1 LKQAKIRWL
10 LDPDKTQ
17 KKEDTQGT
25 GDGADTKPVEA
36 AEKKKR
42 ASRRR
47 KKGRIDSIGT
57 ATSSGSRRFVRSES
71 MQKEFRSQL
80 YDPPTVPGMFMHQA
94 RRLGDRVLKVSKQG
108 GVWTPTTW
116 REAYD
121 GLRCM
126 TLGLAACGVRKGDR
140 IGIVSRTRSE
150 WSDADLAVLCLGA
163 VTVGIYPTASAAE
176 MEHIIGHSGCRLL
189 FVEDDGTLQ
198 NMVERKIGLPEKT
211 VLFETEGKNLP
222 AGVIPLPELTRLG
235 RELDQREPD
244 RFEVS
249 WRSVAPGDLATIAYT
264 SGTTGPPKGAMITHA
279 NLYHTAINAVTTQN
293 LDENDFG
300 IAYLP
305 LTHMLQRLTVYAVFH
320 SKVRGVYAESIE
332 KLIDN
337 FRELK
342 PTVQVGVP
350 RIFEKIH
357 ARIMQRI
364 ASASPLQQRI
374 FAWAI
379 QIGHRSSPY
388 RKGKK
393 PMPFGLAARHALADR
408 LVFRKIRDVF
418 GGRVKHLLCGGA
430 PMPIEL
436 LEFFY
441 AAGLLILEGYGLTE
455 TVAPVSVN
463 RPDDFQFGTV
473 GRLIEGIE
481 AKLGEENELLLR
493 GQGLFRGYYRDP
505 EATAL
510 AIDADGWFHSG
521 DIAEIDA
528 KGFIRITDRKK
539 DIIVTAGGKNIAPQ
553 NIETM
558 IKALPFIS
566 HVMVHGDG
574 RSYLTALI
582 TLDEAEIRDLGI
594 REGIAAASPDALAF
608 HPAIR
613 RLVDEHIAAV
623 NARLAPYETI
633 KRFAILPRD
642 FTEAAGE
649 LTPTLK
655 IRRREITR
663 KHRDLLDS
671 LYQG

>member
-1 LKQAKIRWL
+1 MDDEEEVYLR
-10 LDPDKTQ
+10 
-17 KKEDTQGT
+17 
-25 GDGADTKPVEA
+25 
-36 AEKKKR
+36 
-42 ASRRR
+42 
-47 KKGRIDSIGT
+47 
-57 ATSSGSRRFVRSES
+57 
-71 MQKEFRSQL
+71 EFRSD

-94 RRLGDRVLKVSKQG
+94 QRFGNRVLRVSKQG

-116 REAYD
+116 RESYD
-121 GLRCM
+121 GLRRT
-126 TLGLAACGVRKGDR
+126 TLGLVACGVRKGDR
-140 IGIVSRTRSE
+140 VGIVSRTRSE
-150 WSDADLAVLCLGA
+150 WSDADLAVLCSGA

-176 MEHIIGHSGCRLL
+176 MEHILGHSGCRLL
-189 FVEDDGTLQ
+189 FVENDEILRK
-198 NMVERKIGLPEKT
+198 MVDIRRKIGLPEKL
-211 VLFETEGKNLP
+211 VLFETKRNRLP
-222 AGVIPLPELTRLG
+222 AGVISFPELERLG
-235 RELDQREPD
+235 RELDLREPE
-244 RFEVS
+244 RFDET
-249 WRSVAPGDLATIAYT
+249 WRSVAPDDLATIAYT

-279 NLYHTAINAVTTQN
+279 NLYHTAIHAVTTQN
-293 LDENDFG
+293 LDEDDFG

-305 LTHMLQRLTVYAVFH
+305 LTHMLQRLTVYAVMH
-320 SKVRGVYAESIE
+320 SGVRGVYAESIE

-342 PTVQVGVP
+342 PTIQVGVP

-364 ASASPLQQRI
+364 AGASPLQQRI
-374 FAWAI
+374 FAWAM
-379 QIGHRSSPY
+379 QVGRRSSPY
-388 RKGKK
+388 RKERK
-393 PMPFGLAARHALADR
+393 PMPFMLAVRNTLADR
-408 LVFRKIRDVF
+408 LVFRTIRGVF

-430 PMPIEL
+430 PMPMEL

-463 RPDDFQFGTV
+463 RPDDFKFGTV

-493 GQGLFRGYYRDP
+493 GQGLFRGYYKDP

-510 AIDADGWFHSG
+510 AIDAEGWFHSG
-521 DIAEIDA
+521 DIAEIDSE
-528 KGFIRITDRKK
+528 GFIRITDRKK
-539 DIIVTAGGKNIAPQ
+539 DIIITAGGKNIAPQ

-558 IKALPFIS
+558 VKALPFIS
-566 HVMVHGDG
+566 HVLVHGD
-574 RSYLTALI
+574 RRNYLTALI
-582 TLDEAEIRDLGI
+582 TLDNAEIRDFAI
-594 REGIAAASPDALAF
+594 REGIAAASPEALAS

-613 RLVDEHIAAV
+613 RLVEEHVAMV

-633 KRFAILPRD
+633 KRFAILPLD

-663 KHRDLLDS
+663 KYGILLDS

>member
-1 LKQAKIRWL
+1 
-10 LDPDKTQ
+10 
-17 KKEDTQGT
+17 
-25 GDGADTKPVEA
+25 
-36 AEKKKR
+36 
-42 ASRRR
+42 
-47 KKGRIDSIGT
+47 
-57 ATSSGSRRFVRSES
+57 
-71 MQKEFRSQL
+71 
-80 YDPPTVPGMFMHQA
+80 MHQA

-108 GVWTPTTW
+108 GVWTSTTW
-116 REAYD
+116 RESYD
-121 GLRCM
+121 GLRLT

-140 IGIVSRTRSE
+140 VGIVSRTRSE

-176 MEHIIGHSGCRLL
+176 MEHILGQSGCRLL
-189 FVEDDGTLQ
+189 FVENDELLEK
-198 NMVERKIGLPEKT
+198 MVDIRRKIGLPEKM
-211 VLFETEGKNLP
+211 VLFETKRNRLP
-222 AGVIPLPELTRLG
+222 AGVIPFPELKRLG
-235 RELDQREPD
+235 CELDLLEPG
-244 RFEVS
+244 RFDET
-249 WRSVAPGDLATIAYT
+249 WRSVAPDDLATIAYT

-293 LDENDFG
+293 LDEDDFG

-305 LTHMLQRLTVYAVFH
+305 LTHMLQRLTVYAVLH
-320 SKVRGVYAESIE
+320 SGVRGVYAESIE

-342 PTVQVGVP
+342 PTIQVGVP

-364 ASASPLQQRI
+364 AGASPLQQRI
-374 FAWAI
+374 FAWAM
-379 QIGHRSSPY
+379 QVGRRSSPY
-388 RKGKK
+388 RKERE
-393 PMPFGLAARHALADR
+393 PLPFMLAVRHALADR

-418 GGRVKHLLCGGA
+418 GGRVKRLLCGGA
-430 PMPIEL
+430 PMPMEL

-463 RPDDFQFGTV
+463 RPDDFKFGTV

-481 AKLGEENELLLR
+481 AKLGEGNELLLR
-493 GQGLFRGYYRDP
+493 GQGLFRGYYKDP

-521 DIAEIDA
+521 DIAEIDSE
-528 KGFIRITDRKK
+528 GFIRITDRKK
-539 DIIVTAGGKNIAPQ
+539 DIIVTAGGKNISPQ

-558 IKALPFIS
+558 VKALPFIS
-566 HVMVHGDG
+566 HVMVHGD
-574 RSYLTALI
+574 RRNYLTALI
-582 TLDEAEIRDLGI
+582 TLDEAEIRDFAA
-594 REGIAAASPDALAF
+594 REGIAASSPEALAS
-608 HPAIR
+608 HPEIR
-613 RLVDEHIAAV
+613 RLVEEHIVAV

-633 KRFAILPRD
+633 KRFAILPLD

-663 KHRDLLDS
+663 KYGNLLDN
-671 LYQG
+671 LYEK

>member
-1 LKQAKIRWL
+1 
-10 LDPDKTQ
+10 
-17 KKEDTQGT
+17 
-25 GDGADTKPVEA
+25 
-36 AEKKKR
+36 
-42 ASRRR
+42 
-47 KKGRIDSIGT
+47 
-57 ATSSGSRRFVRSES
+57 
-71 MQKEFRSQL
+71 MQSEFRSL
-80 YDPPTVPGMFMHQA
+80 YAPPTVPGMFMHQA
-94 RRLGDRVLKVSKQG
+94 QRLGNRVLKVSKQG
-108 GVWTPTTW
+108 GIWTPTTW

-126 TLGLAACGVRKGDR
+126 TLGLVCCGVRKGDR
-140 IGIVSRTRSE
+140 VGIVSRTRSE
-150 WSDADLAVLCLGA
+150 WSDADLAVLCSGGI
-163 VTVGIYPTASAAE
+163 TVGIYPTASEAE
-176 MEHIIGHSGCRLL
+176 MEHILGHSGCRLL
-189 FVEDDGTLQ
+189 FVENDELLDI
-198 NMVERKIGLPEKT
+198 MADIRRKIGLPEKM
-211 VLFETEGKNLP
+211 VLFETKRDR
-222 AGVIPLPELTRLG
+222 LPEGAISLPEFKRLG
-235 RELDQREPD
+235 RELDLREPG
-244 RFEVS
+244 RFDET
-249 WRSVAPGDLATIAYT
+249 WRAVTPENLATIAYT

-279 NLYHTAINAVTTQN
+279 NLYHTAIHAVTTQN
-293 LDENDFG
+293 LDRDDFG

-320 SKVRGVYAESIE
+320 AEVRGVYAESIE

-342 PTVQVGVP
+342 PTIQVGVP

-357 ARIMQRI
+357 ARIMQKV
-364 ASASPLQQRI
+364 AGASPLRQRI
-374 FAWAI
+374 FAWAM
-379 QIGHRSSPY
+379 QVGRRSSWY
-388 RKGKK
+388 LREKK
-393 PMPFGLAARHALADR
+393 PMPFALAVRHTLADR
-408 LVFRKIRDVF
+408 LVFRTIRGVF

-430 PMPIEL
+430 PMPVEL

-463 RPDDFQFGTV
+463 RPDDFKFGTV

-481 AKLGEENELLLR
+481 AKLGEGNELLLR
-493 GQGLFRGYYRDP
+493 GQGLFRGYYKDP

-528 KGFIRITDRKK
+528 EDFIRITDRKR

-553 NIETM
+553 NIETLV
-558 IKALPFIS
+558 KALPIIS
-566 HVMVHGDG
+566 QVMVHGDR

-582 TLDEAEIRDLGI
+582 TLDEAEVRDWGA
-594 REGIAAASPDALAF
+594 REGIAPGSPEALAS

-613 RLVDEHIAAV
+613 RLVEEQIAAV
-623 NARLAPYETI
+623 NTLLAPYEAI
-633 KRFAILPRD
+633 RRFAILPGD

-663 KHRDLLDS
+663 KYADLLDS
-671 LYQG
+671 LYQN

>member
-1 LKQAKIRWL
+1 
-10 LDPDKTQ
+10 
-17 KKEDTQGT
+17 
-25 GDGADTKPVEA
+25 
-36 AEKKKR
+36 
-42 ASRRR
+42 
-47 KKGRIDSIGT
+47 
-57 ATSSGSRRFVRSES
+57 
-71 MQKEFRSQL
+71 MQREFRSH

-94 RRLGDRVLKVSKQG
+94 RRLGDRVLKVSKRD

-116 REAYD
+116 REAHD
-121 GLRCM
+121 GLRCT
-126 TLGLAACGVRKGDR
+126 TLGLVACGVRKGDR
-140 IGIVSRTRSE
+140 VGIVSRTRSE
-150 WSDADLAVLCLGA
+150 WSDADLAILCLGA

-176 MEHIIGHSGCRLL
+176 MGHILGHSGCRLL
-189 FVEDDGTLQ
+189 FVENDEILQ
-198 NMVERKIGLPEKT
+198 KIIDIRRKIGLPEKL
-211 VLFETEGKNLP
+211 VLFETQQDRLP
-222 AGVIPLPELTRLG
+222 AGAVPFPELTRLG
-235 RELDQREPD
+235 RELDLREPG
-244 RFEVS
+244 RFDET
-249 WRSVAPGDLATIAYT
+249 WRLVAPDDLATIAYT

-279 NLYHTAINAVTTQN
+279 NLYFTAIHAVTTQN

-305 LTHMLQRLTVYAVFH
+305 LTHMLQRLTVYAVLH
-320 SKVRGVYAESIE
+320 SGVRGVYAESIE

-357 ARIMQRI
+357 ARIMQMI
-364 ASASPLQQRI
+364 AGASPLRQRI
-374 FAWAI
+374 FAWAM
-379 QIGHRSSPY
+379 QVGRRSSPY
-388 RKGKK
+388 RKEKK
-393 PMPFGLAARHALADR
+393 PMPFALAVRHALADR

-430 PMPIEL
+430 PMPMEL

-463 RPDDFQFGTV
+463 RPDDFKFGTV

-493 GQGLFRGYYRDP
+493 GQGLFRGYYKDP
-505 EATAL
+505 EATAA

-521 DIAEIDA
+521 DIAKIDA
-528 KGFIRITDRKK
+528 EGFIRITDRKK

-558 IKALPFIS
+558 VKALPLIS
-566 HVMVHGDG
+566 HVLVHGDR

-582 TLDEAEIRDLGI
+582 TLDEAEIRDFI
-594 REGIAAASPDALAF
+594 TREGIATASPEAVAS
-608 HPAIR
+608 HPAIH
-613 RLVDEHIAAV
+613 RLVEEQIAAV
-623 NARLAPYETI
+623 NTRLAPYETI
-633 KRFAILPRD
+633 RRFAILPVD
-642 FTEAAGE
+642 FTEVSGE

-663 KHRDLLDS
+663 KYSDILDS

>member
-1 LKQAKIRWL
+1 MDDEEEVYLR
-10 LDPDKTQ
+10 
-17 KKEDTQGT
+17 
-25 GDGADTKPVEA
+25 
-36 AEKKKR
+36 
-42 ASRRR
+42 
-47 KKGRIDSIGT
+47 
-57 ATSSGSRRFVRSES
+57 
-71 MQKEFRSQL
+71 EFRSD

-94 RRLGDRVLKVSKQG
+94 QRFGNRVLRVSKQG

-116 REAYD
+116 RESYD
-121 GLRCM
+121 GLRRT
-126 TLGLAACGVRKGDR
+126 TLGLVACGVRKGDR
-140 IGIVSRTRSE
+140 VGIVSRTRSE
-150 WSDADLAVLCLGA
+150 WSDADLAVLCSGA

-176 MEHIIGHSGCRLL
+176 MEHILGHSGCRLL
-189 FVEDDGTLQ
+189 FVENDEILRT
-198 NMVERKIGLPEKT
+198 MVDIRRKIGLPEKL
-211 VLFETEGKNLP
+211 VLFETKRNRLP
-222 AGVIPLPELTRLG
+222 AGVISFPELERLG
-235 RELDQREPD
+235 RELDLREPE
-244 RFEVS
+244 RFDET
-249 WRSVAPGDLATIAYT
+249 WRSVAPDDLATIAYT

-279 NLYHTAINAVTTQN
+279 NLYHTAIHAVTTQN
-293 LDENDFG
+293 LDEDDFG

-305 LTHMLQRLTVYAVFH
+305 LTHMLQRLTVYAVMH
-320 SKVRGVYAESIE
+320 SGVRGVYAESIE

-342 PTVQVGVP
+342 PTIQVGVP

-364 ASASPLQQRI
+364 AGASPLQQRI
-374 FAWAI
+374 FAWAM
-379 QIGHRSSPY
+379 QVGRRSSPY
-388 RKGKK
+388 RKERK
-393 PMPFGLAARHALADR
+393 PMPFMLAVRNTLADR

-430 PMPIEL
+430 PMPMEL

-463 RPDDFQFGTV
+463 RPDDFKFGTV

-493 GQGLFRGYYRDP
+493 GQGLFRGYYKDP

-510 AIDADGWFHSG
+510 AIDAEGWFHSG

-528 KGFIRITDRKK
+528 EGFIRITDRKK

-558 IKALPFIS
+558 VKALPFIS
-566 HVMVHGDG
+566 HVLVHGD
-574 RSYLTALI
+574 RRNYLTALI
-582 TLDEAEIRDLGI
+582 TLDNAEIRDFAI
-594 REGIAAASPDALAF
+594 REGIAAASPEALAS

-613 RLVDEHIAAV
+613 RLVEEHVAMV

-633 KRFAILPRD
+633 KRFTILPLD

-663 KHRDLLDS
+663 KYGILLDS

>member
-1 LKQAKIRWL
+1 
-10 LDPDKTQ
+10 
-17 KKEDTQGT
+17 
-25 GDGADTKPVEA
+25 
-36 AEKKKR
+36 
-42 ASRRR
+42 
-47 KKGRIDSIGT
+47 
-57 ATSSGSRRFVRSES
+57 
-71 MQKEFRSQL
+71 
-80 YDPPTVPGMFMHQA
+80 MHQA

-108 GVWTPTTW
+108 GVWTSTTW
-116 REAYD
+116 RESYD
-121 GLRCM
+121 GLRLT

-140 IGIVSRTRSE
+140 VGIVSRTRSE

-176 MEHIIGHSGCRLL
+176 MEHILGQSGCRLL
-189 FVEDDGTLQ
+189 FVENDELLEK
-198 NMVERKIGLPEKT
+198 MVDIRRKIGLPEKM
-211 VLFETEGKNLP
+211 VLFETKRNRLP
-222 AGVIPLPELTRLG
+222 AGVIPFPELKRLG
-235 RELDQREPD
+235 CELDLLEPG
-244 RFEVS
+244 RFDET
-249 WRSVAPGDLATIAYT
+249 WRSVAPDDLATIAYT

-293 LDENDFG
+293 LDEDDFG

-305 LTHMLQRLTVYAVFH
+305 LTHMLQRLTVYAVLH
-320 SKVRGVYAESIE
+320 SGVRGVYAESIE

-342 PTVQVGVP
+342 PTIQVGVP

-364 ASASPLQQRI
+364 AGASPLQQRI
-374 FAWAI
+374 FAWAM
-379 QIGHRSSPY
+379 QVGRRSSPY
-388 RKGKK
+388 RKERE
-393 PMPFGLAARHALADR
+393 PLPFMLAVRHALADR

-418 GGRVKHLLCGGA
+418 GGRVKRLLCGGA
-430 PMPIEL
+430 PMPMEL

-463 RPDDFQFGTV
+463 RPDDFKFGTV

-481 AKLGEENELLLR
+481 AKLGEGNELLLR
-493 GQGLFRGYYRDP
+493 GQGLFRGYYKDP

-521 DIAEIDA
+521 DIAEIDSE
-528 KGFIRITDRKK
+528 GFIRITDRKK
-539 DIIVTAGGKNIAPQ
+539 DIIVTAGGKNISPQ

-558 IKALPFIS
+558 VKALPFIS
-566 HVMVHGDG
+566 HVMVHGD
-574 RSYLTALI
+574 RRNYLTALI
-582 TLDEAEIRDLGI
+582 TLDEAEIRDFAA
-594 REGIAAASPDALAF
+594 REGIAASSPEALAS
-608 HPAIR
+608 HPEIR
-613 RLVDEHIAAV
+613 RLVEEHIVAV

-633 KRFAILPRD
+633 KRFAILPLD

-655 IRRREITR
+655 IRRREIAR
-663 KHRDLLDS
+663 KYGNLLDN
-671 LYQG
+671 LYEK